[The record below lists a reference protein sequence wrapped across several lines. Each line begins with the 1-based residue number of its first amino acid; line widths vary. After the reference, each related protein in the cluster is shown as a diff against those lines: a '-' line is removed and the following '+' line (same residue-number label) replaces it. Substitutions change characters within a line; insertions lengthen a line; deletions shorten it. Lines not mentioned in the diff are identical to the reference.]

1 MAVDEDW
8 SVPEDRSPAPPAPK
22 FEWPDPARML
32 QGVNWKEVGHVALD
46 LAGLIPGVGEIAD
59 GANAL
64 WYAAGGDWV
73 NAAFSAAGLVPGLG
87 AAAIAAKYAKKAG
100 GAATAAAAG
109 VTKLADGVDNLALGR
124 RELVEEFARQVGARH
139 LMGSN
144 DLKADVLKAVYDSR
158 TRFHVNLDGVGDI
171 RDAALRGRYREIDRT
186 GVRLNGLEPSWF
198 DWEMYVLREAGADV
212 RAIFYRNGVPVPNP
226 FNPFGPL
233 I

>member
-1 MAVDEDW
+1 
-8 SVPEDRSPAPPAPK
+8 
-22 FEWPDPARML
+22 ML

-171 RDAALRGRYREIDRT
+171 RDAALRGRYREMDRT
-186 GVRLNGLEPSWF
+186 G
-198 DWEMYVLREAGADV
+198 
-212 RAIFYRNGVPVPNP
+212 
-226 FNPFGPL
+226 
-233 I
+233 